1 MAAGSFRIVSLF
13 ILFARCCAFADEPP
27 VMKAADLAAQALAPA
42 SAPVPDLPPKP
53 GDRENSPDARHAIV
67 PGPAGVID
75 ATAVQGGDTDPVSN
89 PFRRRFRRPLPV
101 RDVPLLIS
109 AALNG
114 TRPAE
119 ASAVIN
125 DKLYEAGDTIEGL
138 EITSISD
145 DAVEFTRD
153 GLVFRIPVDRPVVLR
168 LPR

>member
-13 ILFARCCAFADEPP
+13 IVLTRCCAFADEPP
-27 VMKAADLAAQALAPA
+27 VMKSADLAAQAAVPA
-42 SAPVPDLPPKP
+42 DAPVPDLPPKSE
-53 GDRENSPDARHAIV
+53 GRESSPDTRRAIV

-75 ATAVQGGDTDPVSN
+75 ATVIQDGDADPVLN

-109 AALNG
+109 AALNS
-114 TRPAE
+114 TRPAD

-125 DKLYEAGDTIEGL
+125 DKLYETGDTIEGL
-138 EITSISD
+138 QITSID
-145 DAVEFTRD
+145 DNVVEFTRE